1 MATMQF
7 TDKFVAFV
15 DILGFKQL
23 VAAAESG
30 TGMSLG
36 ELLEAAKKLG
46 SAADREVFATHGP
59 TICPASRYIRR
70 DLGFQLIQISDCVI
84 VSSEV
89 SPAGVINLV
98 NHCWKALIRL
108 LQSGLM
114 CRGYITRG
122 SVFHTDSQIIGTG
135 YQKAYEAEGHV
146 TAFKRQAD
154 ELGTPF
160 VEVDPSVCDYVAN
173 SGDACVK
180 EMFSRHVK
188 DDGAVVAVFPF
199 QRLSHS
205 FIVAGVGSTFDPAR
219 ERQSNDNMRR
229 SLQTLKERVA
239 TFVDRSNPKAVS
251 KAEHYQQ
258 ALDAQLRVCDRVD
271 EAIRQL
277 SSPYPSGQG

>member
-1 MATMQF
+1 MATVEF

-36 ELLEAAKKLG
+36 ELLEVAKKLG
-46 SAADREVFATHGP
+46 SVADREAITVDGP
-59 TICPASRYIRR
+59 TICPASRHIRR
-70 DLGFQLIQISDCVI
+70 DLDFQLIQISDCVI

-98 NHCWKALIRL
+98 NHCWKAVIRL

-122 SVFHTDSQIIGTG
+122 SVFHEGTQIIGTG

-146 TAFKRQAD
+146 AAFKRHAD
-154 ELGTPF
+154 ERGTPF
-160 VEVDPSVCDYVAN
+160 VEVDQSVCDYVAD
-173 SGDACVK
+173 SGDECVK
-180 EMFSRHVK
+180 DMFHRHVK
-188 DDGAVVAVFPF
+188 GDGAVVALFPF

-205 FIVAGVGSTFDPAR
+205 FMVGGFGSAFYPAR

-229 SLQTLKERVA
+229 SLQMLKERV
-239 TFVDRSNPKAVS
+239 TSFVERSRQ
-251 KAEHYQQ
+251 E
-258 ALDAQLRVCDRVD
+258 VCK
-271 EAIRQL
+271 
-277 SSPYPSGQG
+277 